1 MTKWY
6 LGTMGFSYKEWIGA
20 FYPQAMNSRNYLAY
34 YSERF
39 DAVEVDSTFYGTP
52 RPEQMERWTAV
63 TPEHFQFCPK
73 TPRDITHTERLVGVE
88 SAMNHFIDTMRL
100 LGDKLGAILIQF
112 PPDFTT
118 HEQEKLAQFMAG
130 LPQDVRFAIEFRDS
144 SWEVP
149 ETADLLRQHNIAWV
163 AADYVHLEKVV
174 RQTADFL
181 YLRFI
186 GRHGQFAEKN
196 REQVDK
202 TAELHNWYAQ
212 IQPHLDNVHTIYGF
226 FNNDYAGFSPAT
238 ANRFKNIVGLEAK
251 DIRIMQQGRLL

>member
-1 MTKWY
+1 
-6 LGTMGFSYKEWIGA
+6 MGFGYKEWLDA
-20 FYPQAMNSRNYLAY
+20 FYPGSMSSRNYLAY
-34 YSERF
+34 YGERF

-52 RPEQMERWTAV
+52 RPDQMERWASV
-63 TPEHFQFCPK
+63 VPEDFRFCPK
-73 TPRDITHTERLVGVE
+73 TPRDITHNQRLMNVE
-88 SAMNHFIDTMRL
+88 VEMNRFIDTMRL

-118 HEQEKLAQFMAG
+118 HEQDKLAQFMAG
-130 LPQDVRFAIEFRDS
+130 LPPDVNFAIEFRDS

-149 ETADLLRQHNIAWV
+149 ATADLLRQHNIAWV
-163 AADYVHLEKVV
+163 AADYVHLDKVV
-174 RQTADFL
+174 RPTADFL

-202 TAELHNWYAQ
+202 TADLQQWYAQ
-212 IQPHLDNVHTIYGF
+212 IQQHLDTVKTVYGF

-238 ANRFKNIVGLEAK
+238 ANRFKEIIGLEAK

>member
-1 MTKWY
+1 MTDWF

-20 FYPQAMNSRNYLAY
+20 FYPPAVNSRNYLAY

-52 RPEQMERWTAV
+52 RPEQMERWAAV
-63 TPEHFQFCPK
+63 TPSHFKFCPK
-73 TPRDITHTERLVGVE
+73 TPRDITHTQRLVNADAE
-88 SAMNHFIDTMRL
+88 MSHFIDTMRL

-118 HEQEKLAQFMAG
+118 HEQDKLAQFIAN
-130 LPQDVRFAIEFRDS
+130 LPSDVRFAIEFRDR
-144 SWEVP
+144 SWEDP
-149 ETADLLRQHNIAWV
+149 ETADLLRQHNIAWA
-163 AADYVHLEKVV
+163 AADYVHLAKVV
-174 RQTADFL
+174 RQTAGFL

-202 TAELHNWYAQ
+202 TAELQQWMAQ
-212 IQPHLDNVHTIYGF
+212 IQSHLDKVNTVYGF

-238 ANRFKNIVGLEAK
+238 ANSFKEIVGLEAK
-251 DIRIMQQGRLL
+251 DIGIMHQGRLF

>member
-1 MTKWY
+1 MTDWF
-6 LGTMGFSYKEWIGA
+6 LGTMGFSYKEWQDA
-20 FYPQAMNSRNYLAY
+20 FYPAALSSRNYLSY

-63 TPEHFQFCPK
+63 TPDHFQFCPK
-73 TPRDITHTERLVGVE
+73 TPRDITHTQRLVAVE
-88 SAMNHFIDTMRL
+88 ADMSHFVETMRL

-112 PPDFTT
+112 PPDFTI
-118 HEQEKLAQFMAG
+118 HEQDKLAQFMAG
-130 LPQDVRFAIEFRDS
+130 LPIDVRFAIEFRDT

-149 ETADLLRQHNIAWV
+149 ETADLLRQFNIAWV
-163 AADYVHLEKVV
+163 AADYVHLDKVV

-186 GRHGQFAEKN
+186 GRHGQFVEKN

-202 TAELHNWYAQ
+202 TADLEQWYAQ
-212 IQPHLDNVHTIYGF
+212 IQQHLARIETVYGF

-238 ANRFKNIVGLEAK
+238 ANRFKTIAGLEVK

>member
-1 MTKWY
+1 MSDWFI
-6 LGTMGFSYKEWIGA
+6 GTMGFSYKEWIDA
-20 FYPQAMNSRNYLAY
+20 FYPQALNSRNYLAY

-52 RPEQMERWTAV
+52 RPEQLERWAAV
-63 TPEHFQFCPK
+63 TPPGFKFCPK
-73 TPRDITHTERLVGVE
+73 TPRDITHTQRLVEVDE
-88 SAMNHFIDTMRL
+88 AMGQFIATMRL

-118 HEQEKLAQFMAG
+118 HEQDKLAQFMAS
-130 LPQDVRFAIEFRDS
+130 LPHDVRFAIEFRDR
-144 SWEVP
+144 SWEDP
-149 ETADLLRQHNIAWV
+149 ETAGLLRQHNMAWA

-202 TAELHNWYAQ
+202 TADLQQWHAQ
-212 IQPHLDNVHTIYGF
+212 IQEIG
-226 FNNDYAGFSPAT
+226 
-238 ANRFKNIVGLEAK
+238 
-251 DIRIMQQGRLL
+251 IMQQGRLF